1 MSDEIS
7 QLRKAF
13 QDLSKSL
20 DYPRKKEIEVY
31 NTLIRPL
38 EIIINAANDPESEES
53 KTIKIFIDSIFSYM
67 LNIDESVEK
76 CREWKIDKVV
86 TWDQQSN
93 FELVKLNSFYLKA
106 ISKCLSHGPIY
117 SDTGNQVLHTILHEK
132 QSRQNDYAKIEI
144 NFDWLM
150 YVFGKYTQSETFL
163 SLKISELPWLNFLLN
178 LKLFFTDEFFPRLI
192 SLFARTNNLGTD
204 DPAVLIRFLLKKY
217 KDAMS
222 PNNQLS
228 LLSTF
233 VFDNNRFE
241 ISKQTSDRY
250 SVEMQKIY
258 QTKLFFLY
266 GIKEDIKRIERRPN
280 SPPHKR
286 IEEIER
292 IFDDNLSFLKSIN
305 PKGELIMTDEDYERL
320 KEYITIM
327 IINEEVPI
335 IETPFNRLSISDR
348 TIIYSFYKIH
358 QQLFGTKHIRD
369 YFIDFLK
376 AAFSQLHSYDKST
389 IKTKFSVKPK
399 LFPY

>member
-7 QLRKAF
+7 KLRKAY
-13 QDLSKSL
+13 QDLINSH
-20 DYPRKKEIEVY
+20 DYPRKKQLEV
-31 NTLIRPL
+31 NDTIVRPL
-38 EIIINAANDPESEES
+38 EIIINAAKDPESEES

-76 CREWKIDKVV
+76 CSAGKIDKVV

-93 FELVKLNSFYLKA
+93 SELVKLNSSYLKA
-106 ISKCLSHGPIY
+106 VSKYFSPGLFY
-117 SDTGNQVLHTILHEK
+117 SETGKQLLDAILHENE
-132 QSRQNDYAKIEI
+132 SRQNDDVKIVI
-144 NFDWLM
+144 NLDWLM
-150 YVFGKYTQSETFL
+150 YIMGKYTKSDTFL
-163 SLKISELPWLNFLLN
+163 SKELSKLPWLNFLLN
-178 LKLFFTDEFFPRLI
+178 LKIFFTEELFPQLI
-192 SLFARTNNLGTD
+192 SLFAHTNNLGTD
-204 DPAVLIRFLLKKY
+204 DPAVLIKFLLRKY

-222 PNNQLS
+222 PNKQLS

-266 GIKEDIKRIERRPN
+266 GIKENIQQIGRQTD
-280 SPPHKR
+280 SPPYKTL
-286 IEEIER
+286 EEIER
-292 IFDDNLSFLKSIN
+292 TFEDNLNYLKSKN
-305 PKGELIMTDEDYERL
+305 LKGDLIMTDEDYL
-320 KEYITIM
+320 KLKDYVTGM
-327 IINEEVPI
+327 IINEEVPF
-335 IETPFNRLSISDR
+335 IESPIKALSVSDQ

-358 QQLFGTKHIRD
+358 QQLFGTKRIRD
-369 YFIDFLK
+369 YFIDFLIT
-376 AAFSQLHSYDKST
+376 AFSQLHSYDKST

>member
-20 DYPRKKEIEVY
+20 DYPLKKEIEVY
-31 NTLIRPL
+31 DTLIRPL
-38 EIIINAANDPESEES
+38 EIIINAANDPESEET
-53 KTIKIFIDSIFSYM
+53 KTIKIFIESKFSYM
-67 LNIDESVEK
+67 LNIEESVEK

-93 FELVKLNSFYLKA
+93 FEIAKLNSSYLKA
-106 ISKCLSHGPIY
+106 VSKYLSHGPYY
-117 SDTGNQVLHTILHEK
+117 SDNGNQVLDIFLREK
-132 QSRQNDYAKIEI
+132 ELRQNDYENIDI
-144 NFDWLM
+144 NLDWLM
-150 YVFGKYTQSETFL
+150 YIFGKYTQSDTFL
-163 SLKISELPWLNFLLN
+163 SIEISELTWLNFLLN
-178 LKLFFTDEFFPRLI
+178 FKLFFTDEFFPQLI
-192 SLFARTNNLGTD
+192 SLFAQTNNLGTD
-204 DPAVLIRFLLKKY
+204 DPAVLIKFLLKKY

-250 SVEMQKIY
+250 SIAMQKVY

-266 GIKEDIKRIERRPN
+266 GIKENLKQIERQSE
-280 SPPHKR
+280 SPPHKN
-286 IEEIER
+286 IEEVER
-292 IFDDNLSFLKSIN
+292 TLDDNLSYLKSIN
-305 PKGELIMTDEDYERL
+305 LKGELIMTSEDYEKL
-320 KEYITIM
+320 KDYATVM

-335 IETPFNRLSISDR
+335 IETTFNRLSISNQ

-358 QQLFGTKHIRD
+358 EQLFGTIHIRD
-369 YFIDFLK
+369 SFIDFLK
-376 AAFSQLHSYDKST
+376 TTFSQLHSYDKST

-399 LFPY
+399 RFPY

>member
-13 QDLSKSL
+13 QDLTKSL

-31 NTLIRPL
+31 DTLIRPL

-144 NFDWLM
+144 NFDWLK

-178 LKLFFTDEFFPRLI
+178 LKLFFTEEFFSQLI
-192 SLFARTNNLGTD
+192 SIFAHTNNLGTD
-204 DPAVLIRFLLKKY
+204 DPGVLIRFLLKKY

-222 PNNQLS
+222 QNNQLS

-233 VFDNNRFE
+233 IFDNNRFE

-250 SVEMQKIY
+250 SVAMQKIY
-258 QTKLFFLY
+258 QTKLFYLY
-266 GIKEDIKRIERRPN
+266 GIKESIKQVERQPDL
-280 SPPHKR
+280 PPHKK
-286 IEEIER
+286 IEEVEKI
-292 IFDDNLSFLKSIN
+292 IDDNISYLKSKN
-305 PKGELIMTDEDYERL
+305 FNGELIMTDDNYVRL
-320 KEYITIM
+320 KEYVTVM
-327 IINEEVPI
+327 IINEEVPV
-335 IETPFNRLSISDR
+335 IESPFNTPSVSNQ

-358 QQLFGTKHIRD
+358 KQLFGTKIIRD

-376 AAFSQLHSYDKST
+376 AVFSQLHSYANST

-399 LFPY
+399 RFPY

>member
-1 MSDEIS
+1 MYDDIS
-7 QLRKAF
+7 KLRKAF
-13 QDLSKSL
+13 LDLSTSL
-20 DYPRKKEIEVY
+20 DYSRKKEIEVY
-31 NTLIRPL
+31 DTLIRPL

-53 KTIKIFIDSIFSYM
+53 KIIKIFIDSVFSCM
-67 LNIDESVEK
+67 FNIDESVEK
-76 CREWKIDKVV
+76 CSARKIDKVV

-93 FELVKLNSFYLKA
+93 SELVKLNSSYLKA
-106 ISKCLSHGPIY
+106 ISKYFSPGLFY
-117 SDTGNQVLHTILHEK
+117 SETGKQLLDAILHENE
-132 QSRQNDYAKIEI
+132 SRQNDDVKIDI
-144 NFDWLM
+144 NLDWLM
-150 YVFGKYTQSETFL
+150 YILGKYTKSDTFL
-163 SLKISELPWLNFLLN
+163 SKELSKLPWLNFLLN
-178 LKLFFTDEFFPRLI
+178 LKIFFTEELFPQLI
-192 SLFARTNNLGTD
+192 SLFAHTNNLGTD
-204 DPAVLIRFLLKKY
+204 DPAVLIKFLLRKY

-222 PNNQLS
+222 PNKQLS

-266 GIKEDIKRIERRPN
+266 GIKENTKQIGRQPE
-280 SPPHKR
+280 SPPYKTL
-286 IEEIER
+286 EEIER
-292 IFDDNLSFLKSIN
+292 TFEDNLNYLKSKN
-305 PKGELIMTDEDYERL
+305 LKGDLIMTDEDYL
-320 KEYITIM
+320 KLKDYVTVM
-327 IINEEVPI
+327 IINEEVPF
-335 IETPFNRLSISDR
+335 IESPIKVLSVSDQ

-358 QQLFGTKHIRD
+358 QQLFGTKRIRD